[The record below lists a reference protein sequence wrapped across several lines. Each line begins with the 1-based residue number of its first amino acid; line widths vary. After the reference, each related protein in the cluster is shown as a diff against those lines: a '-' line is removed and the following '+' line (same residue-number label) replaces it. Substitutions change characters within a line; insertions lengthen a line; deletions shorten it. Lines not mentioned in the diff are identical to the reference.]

1 MTSGIVIRN
10 VEGCDEIRVVEDLQ
24 KEVWGLDDRDITPL
38 TQLVAVK
45 ESGGLL
51 IGAYD
56 GKTLVG
62 FVYGFLGLE
71 HGKLVHHSHMLAVKP
86 AYRHHDVGFELKVAQ
101 RKRVLDQ
108 GITRIVW
115 TFDPLQCLNG
125 YFNLAKLGVLS
136 AEYKINFYGS
146 ETSSFLHRAGTD
158 RLWVTWLL
166 NSSRVRCRVEG
177 KRKCQELQQERPPL
191 IAVDPDGAPRQS
203 DLEAVMEGLYAF
215 IEIPGDINA
224 IQRQDPTIALKW
236 RESTRR
242 AFSEA
247 LLSGFIVEDFFRRSR
262 GDQTV
267 GLYMLSRGR
276 TIEDFA

>member
-1 MTSGIVIRN
+1 MTSGIVIRD
-10 VEGCDEIRVVEDLQ
+10 VEGPEEIRAIEDLQ

-45 ESGGLL
+45 ESGGQL

-56 GKTLVG
+56 GRTLIG

-71 HGKLVHHSHMLAVKP
+71 QGKSVHHSHMLAVKP
-86 AYRHHDVGFELKVAQ
+86 EYRHHDVGFGLKVAQ
-101 RKRVLDQ
+101 RKRVLEQ

-115 TFDPLQCLNG
+115 TFDPLQSLNAH
-125 YFNLAKLGVLS
+125 FNFCKLGVLS
-136 AEYKINFYGS
+136 AEYKIDFYGS
-146 ETSSFLHRAGTD
+146 ETSSFLHRIGTD

-166 NSSRVRCRVEG
+166 NSSRVRCRLDG
-177 KRKCQELQQERPPL
+177 KRKCQELQQQKAPL
-191 IAVDPDGAPRQS
+191 VEVGPDGSPRQS
-203 DLEAVMEGLYAF
+203 DLQAVMEGLYAF

-224 IQRQDPTIALKW
+224 IQQQNPAVALEW

-267 GLYMLSRGR
+267 GVYMLSRGR